1 MPSTRSRHL
10 DQHAAESVHEASRAS
25 LSQSVSAG
33 VLALVLLVGCAAR
46 PAKDSRDD
54 RALRNPAP
62 RIACVFEPTG
72 PVAELDRAALKGAM
86 LAREEA
92 GQVAWGVDVV
102 SVAGAAEAA
111 RTSIAAIGC
120 CDSDEL
126 RAGYEPFASAAAP
139 FVVVGATDPCLARL
153 PGGDRLSFACYSDAA
168 QGAAMAEF
176 AHEALG
182 ARNVAILFEATGD
195 FPIAVSQAFAA
206 RSRSLEG
213 MQSTSHAFADP
224 SKIDV
229 APALATNPDAVYVA
243 CLPASVPPA
252 IAALRSTGF
261 AGAILGAD
269 SFDLPDI
276 AALTKDATVRFST
289 HAWFGAGARP
299 SAARFAERYRAR
311 YGDEPTAFAALGYDA
326 MQALVRVLESL
337 PSEHRTRQG
346 VAAALRALAP
356 HAGVTGEIAF
366 PSAGHFGAKPVW
378 IVKAGGGG
386 LELEREISPS
396 RVPEPN
402 CVR

>member
-1 MPSTRSRHL
+1 MPLPSVCFSRRHPSSCV
-10 DQHAAESVHEASRAS
+10 A
-25 LSQSVSAG
+25 
-33 VLALVLLVGCAAR
+33 VLALAATALLVLVGCSATAR
-46 PAKDSRDD
+46 SGPESGAGAKAS
-54 RALRNPAP
+54 LP

-92 GQVAWGVDVV
+92 GQVAWGLDVV

-111 RTSIAAIGC
+111 RTSIAGIGC

-176 AHEALG
+176 AHEALD
-182 ARNVAILFEATGD
+182 ARKVAILFEATGD

-206 RSRSLEG
+206 RARSLEG

-229 APALATNPDAVYVA
+229 ASVLSTNPDAVYVA

-252 IAALRSTGF
+252 IAALRSAGF
-261 AGAILGAD
+261 RGAILGAD
-269 SFDLPDI
+269 SFDLPDV
-276 AALTKDATVRFST
+276 AAWTKDAAVRFTT

-326 MQALVRVLESL
+326 MQAVVRALESL
-337 PSEHRTRQG
+337 PPERRTREG

-378 IVKAGGGG
+378 IVKAEGGG
-386 LELEREISPS
+386 LELEREIAPS

-402 CVR
+402 CAR